1 MDSFGG
7 GLAAHGEV
15 CGIVIGGLA
24 VIGLRF
30 GRSKTGTKSDMKMW
44 KYGRIFM
51 KRFREE
57 ITDNKILCREIVNV
71 DWMDTD
77 QARNYRGSDKFQCC
91 LMLTGRAAKLIGEIL
106 KKAQEETS
114 DNH

>member
-15 CGIVIGGLA
+15 CGIVVGSLA

-30 GRSKTGTKSDMKMW
+30 GRPKSGTQADMKLW
-44 KYGRIFM
+44 KYCRIFM
-51 KRFREE
+51 KRFRED

-71 DWMDTD
+71 DWMDID
-77 QARNYRGSDKFQCC
+77 QVRSYRGSDKFQYC
-91 LMLTGRAAKLIGEIL
+91 LMLTGKAAKLIGEIL
-106 KKAQEETS
+106 EKAQDETS